1 MNEPKRSVEDD
12 IIDGFNYEDAYWQ
25 SVFDVSDTDDI
36 DGTEA

>member
-25 SVFDVSDTDDI
+25 SVFDVDFEVDESQED
-36 DGTEA
+36 A

>member
-25 SVFDVSDTDDI
+25 SVFDNEEVELED
-36 DGTEA
+36 E